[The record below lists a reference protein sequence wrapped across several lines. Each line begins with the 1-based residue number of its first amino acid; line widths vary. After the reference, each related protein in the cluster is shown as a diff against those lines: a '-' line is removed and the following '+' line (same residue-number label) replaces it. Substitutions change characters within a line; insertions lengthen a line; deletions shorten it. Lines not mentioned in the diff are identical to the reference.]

1 MPVRLDQIPGRAPRP
16 APPRVWLWLVLLPLL
31 LVAAI
36 GVAWAWD
43 IAAWRER
50 PLNYWAQA
58 SGLALLL
65 WSLLS
70 FVRGLVHLGQQ
81 RAADGCDQ
89 AREEDSLRKTRRGR
103 RSQQVLGVSVHTGL
117 REAGQS
123 PAAQLHAFL
132 SGAQALQ
139 SQAPRQGGD
148 PVRHSYLPYDPHEPP
163 EQVLLQ
169 VLNQVLAD
177 LAQAL
182 VHLADD
188 TPVAL
193 LLEIDSGLPE
203 SVLRRVWRHAWSE
216 SGIRQSASPLD
227 SSGLAALDHWL
238 DQRIAD
244 RGLLMVVAVQFS
256 PQPLEGTADAAV
268 GVLLGNRLTQN
279 TLPALA
285 YLHRPELARE
295 PTAEALLPAVKQALN
310 WVSLDAKAIQY
321 VWRAGIASA
330 LDAAINTVLAQVS
343 MPANAPQG
351 LCNLDTLLGHPGV
364 ASPWLAIA
372 AATQNLEFGAGP
384 QFIFSADNC
393 GQTGP
398 WGMVLA
404 PVSPLLTKES

>member
-1 MPVRLDQIPGRAPRP
+1 MPVRLDQIPGKAPRP
-16 APPRVWLWLVLLPLL
+16 APPRVWLWLVLVPLL
-31 LVAAI
+31 LVAAV

-43 IAAWRER
+43 IPAWREQ
-50 PLNYWAQA
+50 PLSYWVQA

-65 WSLLS
+65 WSLLG

-81 RAADGCDQ
+81 RAADGWDQ
-89 AREEDSLRKTRRGR
+89 AREEDSQRKTRRGR

-123 PAAQLHAFL
+123 PAAQLDAFL
-132 SGAQALQ
+132 SGTAVLQ
-139 SQAPRQGGD
+139 SQASRQGDGSI
-148 PVRHSYLPYDPHEPP
+148 RHSYLPYDPHEPP

-203 SVLRRVWRHAWSE
+203 PVLQRVWRHAWRE
-216 SGIRQSASPLD
+216 SGIRQSTSPLD

-244 RGLLMVVAVQFS
+244 RGVLMVVAAQFA
-256 PQPLEGTADAAV
+256 PQQSEGKAEAAV

-295 PTAEALLPAVKQALN
+295 PTADALLPAVQQALN
-310 WVSLDAKAIQY
+310 WVSLDAKAIKY
-321 VWRAGIASA
+321 VWRAGIASE
-330 LDAAINTVLAQVS
+330 LDAAISTVLAQVS

-351 LCNLDTLLGHPGV
+351 LCNLDALLGHPGV

-372 AATQNLEFGAGP
+372 GATQNLALGAGP
-384 QFIFSADNC
+384 QFIFSADNS

-404 PVSPLLTKES
+404 PVPVLLTKES

>member
-1 MPVRLDQIPGRAPRP
+1 MQISHAGATGSNPRQG
-16 APPRVWLWLVLLPLL
+16 ATTSPPRVWLWLVLLPLL

-81 RAADGCDQ
+81 RAADGWDQ

-169 VLNQVLAD
+169 VLNRYSPIWRKRWSIWLTIRRWHCYWRSIVVCRSLCCDGYGATRG
-177 LAQAL
+177 
-182 VHLADD
+182 VN
-188 TPVAL
+188 PVSVSQRRRSTVAAWQRWT
-193 LLEIDSGLPE
+193 IGL
-203 SVLRRVWRHAWSE
+203 
-216 SGIRQSASPLD
+216 I
-227 SSGLAALDHWL
+227 
-238 DQRIAD
+238 
-244 RGLLMVVAVQFS
+244 
-256 PQPLEGTADAAV
+256 
-268 GVLLGNRLTQN
+268 
-279 TLPALA
+279 
-285 YLHRPELARE
+285 
-295 PTAEALLPAVKQALN
+295 
-310 WVSLDAKAIQY
+310 
-321 VWRAGIASA
+321 SA
-330 LDAAINTVLAQVS
+330 LRI
-343 MPANAPQG
+343 G
-351 LCNLDTLLGHPGV
+351 GC
-364 ASPWLAIA
+364 
-372 AATQNLEFGAGP
+372 
-384 QFIFSADNC
+384 
-393 GQTGP
+393 
-398 WGMVLA
+398 
-404 PVSPLLTKES
+404 